1 MTNSAPTVTRADY
14 ARAESF
20 LPWNVERLVY
30 HMGVEPNWIGQTD
43 RSWYRVRTR
52 TGAQFVLVDP
62 ETGTHAPAFDH
73 VRLAAALSTASGRPY
88 EAARLPFTRIAFSED
103 GGQVRFDADER
114 FWECDL
120 ATYECTATER
130 SALPAGDA
138 LRSPDGRW
146 DAFTREHNL
155 WVREVQSG
163 EERQLTHDGE
173 PYYDY
178 ASRPEGRTTA
188 VTERVTGKQT
198 PPSAVWSP
206 DGTKLVTHRLDQRQ
220 VRELHLLQAVT
231 GEGARPKLHAYRMPL
246 PSDEQVAQAELLIV
260 DVAGGA
266 LTPVRTEPL
275 WAIAFAPADRGYVR
289 WTEDSSTVY
298 FVERERGFRA
308 CKLIAADAATGATRE
323 VLAERGETLTVPHL
337 SPTTDRPMFWLA
349 RDGSE
354 ALWLSERDGWGHL
367 YRYDARTGAVKQQV
381 TSGPWVVRELVYVDE
396 EARTIWFTAGG
407 REEGRN
413 PYYRRLYRVGFDGSG
428 LEQLTLEDADHLI
441 TPSPTGRCFVDVYSR
456 IDQLPVSVLRDRSGS
471 VVMPLETADIEDL
484 LETGWRFPERITVKA
499 RDGLTDL
506 YGTLI
511 YPVGFDPERRYPVL
525 DGIYPGPQH
534 LRVEQRFPDT
544 APRSSVWHDQSL
556 AELGCIIF
564 SVDGL
569 GQPFRSRA
577 FHDFSYRNFED
588 GGGLE
593 DHITALRQLARSR
606 PYLDLERVGIY
617 GHSGGGYASVKAL
630 LRFPDFFKVAVSSA
644 GNHDQY
650 GYMAEWGEMYLGL
663 PEGNPEAWEAQKNLP
678 LVDNLRGK
686 LLLAWGEMDDNVQPA
701 LTIQLIDALIKA
713 GKDVDML
720 VIPNANHAFADLGR
734 GGQDERGTT
743 ANNLYF
749 LRRRWDYFVRHL
761 LGVEPPPAYRIQE
774 PQAGW

>member
-1 MTNSAPTVTRADY
+1 MTNSESTITHADY
-14 ARAESF
+14 ERAESC
-20 LPWNVERLVY
+20 LPWNVEQFVFR
-30 HMGVEPNWIGQTD
+30 MSVEPSWIAQSD
-43 RSWYRVRTR
+43 HFWYRVRTR
-52 TGAQFVLVDP
+52 EGAQFVLVDP
-62 ETGTHAPAFDH
+62 EAGTRAPAFDH
-73 VRLAAALSTASGRPY
+73 VRLAAALSAASGKPY
-88 EAARLPFTRIAFSED
+88 EHTRLPFKRIAFSED
-103 GGQVRFDADER
+103 RGKLHFDADER
-114 FWECDL
+114 HWECDL
-120 ATYECTATER
+120 ATYECVAIER
-130 SALPAGDA
+130 SALPGDDA

-146 DAFTREHNL
+146 DAFARDHNL
-155 WVREVQSG
+155 WVRAVESG

-188 VTERVTGKQT
+188 VTERVTGKRT

-206 DGTKLVTHRLDQRQ
+206 DGRKLVTHRLDQRQ
-220 VRELHLLQAVT
+220 VRELHLLQAVNAD
-231 GEGARPKLHAYRMPL
+231 GARPKLHSYRMPL
-246 PSDEQVAQAELLIV
+246 PGDEQVAQAELLIV
-260 DVAGGA
+260 DVASGA
-266 LTPVRTEPL
+266 LTPVQAEPL

-289 WTEDSSTVY
+289 WTEDSSKVY
-298 FVERERGFRA
+298 FVQRERGFRA
-308 CKLIAADAATGATRE
+308 CNLIAADAATGETRE
-323 VLAERGETLTVPHL
+323 MLTEHGETLTVPHL
-337 SPTTDRPMFWLA
+337 SPTTDKPMFWLA
-349 RDGSE
+349 RDGNE
-354 ALWLSERDGWGHL
+354 AIWLSERDGWGHL
-367 YRYDARTGAVKQQV
+367 YLYDARGGEVIQQI
-381 TSGPWVVRELVYVDE
+381 TAGPWVVRELLHVDE
-396 EARTIWFTAGG
+396 EMRSVWFTAGG

-413 PYYRRLYRVGFDGSG
+413 PYYRHLYRVGFDGTG
-428 LEQLTLEDADHLI
+428 LELLTPEDADHQI
-441 TPSPTGRCFVDVYSR
+441 TASPCGGCFVDVYSR
-456 IDQLPVSVLRDRSGS
+456 IDLPPVSVLRDRSGS
-471 VVMPLETADIEDL
+471 VVVTLEEADVEQL
-484 LETGWRFPERITVKA
+484 LATGWRFPERITVKA

-506 YGTLI
+506 FGTLI

-544 APRSSVWHDQSL
+544 DPRSSVWHDQSL
-556 AELGCIIF
+556 AELGFIIF

-593 DHITALRQLARSR
+593 DHIAALRQLARTR

-630 LRFPDFFKVAVSSA
+630 LRFPEFFKVAVSSA

-663 PEGNPEAWEAQKNLP
+663 PSDNPDAWEAQKNLP
-678 LVDNLRGK
+678 LADNLRGK
-686 LLLAWGEMDDNVQPA
+686 LLLAWGEMDDNVHPA
-701 LTIQLIDALIKA
+701 MTIQLIDSLIKA
-713 GKDVDML
+713 GKEIDML

-734 GGQDERGTT
+734 GGHDERGTT

-761 LGVEPPPAYRIQE
+761 LGVEPPEAYRIQE
-774 PQAGW
+774 PGERW